1 MIGDRLPQIFRKL
14 GHLIN
19 VPGENFFYDVG
30 SYLKMVEPGNL
41 KNQTI
46 GPGEQILP
54 VVVA

>member
-30 SYLKMVEPGNL
+30 SYLKMVAPGNL